1 MAALDARSVA
11 RIPGLVVSAS
21 WTFVVH
27 VHTRRSVDCMSAPE
41 AIVRRAVALGIDV
54 LAVTDHDTWQGAVD
68 ALAVVARSGA
78 RLRIVVGSEVA
89 TDQGDVIGLFL
100 ADDVRTRPAARFCDE
115 VHEQGGLVLLPH
127 PFKWHRLDE
136 ELLRRVDLVEVYNA
150 RTLRSENERAAA
162 LARDR
167 GLPALVGP
175 DAHRVGELH
184 LARNVF
190 EGPPPA
196 DEAALKQA
204 LRTAPRRFVLEPVS
218 IWNEWRSQAVR
229 MVKQPD
235 PSALYWLARGAA
247 RRLIKPGEYRV
258 G

>member
-1 MAALDARSVA
+1 M
-11 RIPGLVVSAS
+11 SAT

-27 VHTRRSVDCMSAPE
+27 VHTGRSADCMSDPA
-41 AIVRRAVALGIDV
+41 AIVRRAVALGVDV
-54 LAVTDHDTWQGAVD
+54 LAITDHDTWQGAVD
-68 ALAVVARSGA
+68 ALDVVSRTGA
-78 RLRIVVGSEVA
+78 KLRIVVGSEVA

-127 PFKWHRLDE
+127 PYKWHRLDE
-136 ELLRRVDLVEVYNA
+136 ELLRRVDLVEVHNA
-150 RTLRSENERAAA
+150 RTGRAENERAAA

-167 GLPALVGP
+167 GLPGLVGP

-190 EGPPPA
+190 DGPPPA

-204 LRTAPRRFVLEPVS
+204 LLTAPRRFVIEPAS

-229 MVKQPD
+229 MVKQQD
-235 PSALYWLARGAA
+235 PTILYWLARGAV